1 MPKNLQEL
9 GNGLLL
15 KGLLSRNSHF
25 KELST
30 GRLVRHAGWGSGKT
44 VNIPNQINLQ
54 DIMHGAQKK
63 SKHLLNFNFFLFFVS
78 EMAPQEKHYKA

>member
-15 KGLLSRNSHF
+15 KTLLFQSSHF

-30 GRLVRHAGWGSGKT
+30 GWLVRHSGCGSGKT
-44 VNIPNQINLQ
+44 VNITNQINSQ
-54 DIMHGAQKK
+54 DTMHRAQKK
-63 SKHLLNFNFFLFFVS
+63 SKHLLNFNFLFFVS